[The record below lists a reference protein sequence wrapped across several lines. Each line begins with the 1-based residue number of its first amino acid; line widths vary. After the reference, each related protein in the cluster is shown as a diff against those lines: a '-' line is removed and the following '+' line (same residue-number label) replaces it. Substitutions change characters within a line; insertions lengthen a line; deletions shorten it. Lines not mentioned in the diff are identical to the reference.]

1 MLPPLL
7 SRNLP
12 QFILLP
18 AVFLLI
24 TAATLLPAC
33 APATPASPATGNAL
47 TPAPD
52 SNLDPEALPPTPK
65 STNHYPKLHSILQQL
80 VRNYEAGSST
90 ERQAAAQAPLFYD
103 RAILITADIPAN
115 IDAVDKWMASQN
127 ISPRHKEVSPLESLL
142 YAYVPVSLLGDL
154 SRQAG
159 VSEVN
164 PVLPDWIEMSDWVKD
179 GPNLQMSLP
188 GTPTP
193 TPDPDNP
200 IPPKF
205 PYWMKEMLYLKLSG
219 QVLEAAYRYEEGYLT
234 EAEAARLTDDYQGS
248 SVLVEVI
255 LFGDSQAAE
264 WLKSKGV
271 SISGEVE
278 LFGYIPVS
286 LLKPLSDRPD
296 VHQIIDPRR
305 PVTR

>member
-1 MLPPLL
+1 MPLLL
-7 SRNLP
+7 SRNFP
-12 QFILLP
+12 RFILLS
-18 AVFLLI
+18 ALFLLI
-24 TAATLLPAC
+24 TAATLLLAC
-33 APATPASPATGNAL
+33 APASPAAGNAL
-47 TPAPD
+47 TPTPD
-52 SNLDPEALPPTPK
+52 SNRDPDAPTATPK
-65 STNHYPKLHSILQQL
+65 PTNHYPKLHPILQQL

-103 RAILITADIPAN
+103 RTVLITADIPAN
-115 IDAVDKWMASQN
+115 IDVVDKWMANQN
-127 ISPRHKEVSPLESLL
+127 ISPRHKEVTPLESRL
-142 YAYVPVSLLGDL
+142 YAYVPVSLLGAL
-154 SRQAG
+154 SRQVG

-193 TPDPDNP
+193 TPDPENP
-200 IPPKF
+200 VPPKF
-205 PYWMKEMLYLKLSG
+205 PYWMKEMLYPKLNG
-219 QVLEAAYRYEEGYLT
+219 RALEAVYRYEEGYLT

-248 SVLVEVI
+248 SILVEVI

-271 SISGEVE
+271 SIRGEVE